1 MKVAR
6 HEKIKELIQQY
17 DIDTQEEL
25 ASRLNEAG
33 FKVTQATVS
42 RDIRALKMMKV
53 TGKDGKSR
61 YVILQELP
69 TEMGEKYTRV
79 LHDALLTI
87 DQGQN
92 ILVIRTVPGMAMGVA
107 AALGCPELGGNSW
120 KYCRRRYGHARGQ
133 NTGRGFQCGRTFKK
147 YIAEIG
153 RRENVNSSA
162 CKKSCSDRGH

>member
-1 MKVAR
+1 MKVSR
-6 HEKIKELIQQY
+6 HAKIIELISQY
-17 DIDTQEEL
+17 DIETQEEL
-25 ASRLNEAG
+25 AEYLNNAG

-107 AALGCPELGGNSW
+107 AALDALNWEEILGSIAGDDTVM
-120 KYCRRRYGHARGQ
+120 CVAR
-133 NTGRGFQCGRTFKK
+133 TLEEASSV
-147 YIAEIG
+147 AE
-153 RRENVNSSA
+153 RL
-162 CKKSCSDRGH
+162 KSILQK

>member
-53 TGKDGKSR
+53 TGKDGKSQS
-61 YVILQELP
+61 LADTCDEA
-69 TEMGEKYTRV
+69 
-79 LHDALLTI
+79 DALASCGQGNATLQFPVMDKVIGTMDYIESQIGGWAGCVNEDGSFEAELQIIIASTI
-87 DQGQN
+87 ANGFN
-92 ILVIRTVPGMAMGVA
+92 HLA
-107 AALGCPELGGNSW
+107 AKG
-120 KYCRRRYGHARGQ
+120 Y
-133 NTGRGFQCGRTFKK
+133 
-147 YIAEIG
+147 
-153 RRENVNSSA
+153 
-162 CKKSCSDRGH
+162 

>member
-107 AALGCPELGGNSW
+107 AALDALNWEEILGSIAGDDTVM
-120 KYCRRRYGHARGQ
+120 CVAR
-133 NTGRGFQCGRTFKK
+133 TLEAASSV
-147 YIAEIG
+147 AE
-153 RRENVNSSA
+153 RL
-162 CKKSCSDRGH
+162 KSILQK

>member
-1 MKVAR
+1 MRPALTR
-6 HEKIKELIQQY
+6 QG
-17 DIDTQEEL
+17 
-25 ASRLNEAG
+25 SRSHR
-33 FKVTQATVS
+33 ATVS

-107 AALGCPELGGNSW
+107 AALDALNWEEILGSIAGDDTVM
-120 KYCRRRYGHARGQ
+120 CVAR
-133 NTGRGFQCGRTFKK
+133 TLEEASSV
-147 YIAEIG
+147 AE
-153 RRENVNSSA
+153 RL
-162 CKKSCSDRGH
+162 KSILQK

>member
-92 ILVIRTVPGMAMGVA
+92 ILVIRTVPGTARGVA
-107 AALGCPELGGNSW
+107 AALDALNWEEILGSIAGDDTVM
-120 KYCRRRYGHARGQ
+120 CVAR
-133 NTGRGFQCGRTFKK
+133 TLEEASSV
-147 YIAEIG
+147 AE
-153 RRENVNSSA
+153 RL
-162 CKKSCSDRGH
+162 KSILQK

>member
-69 TEMGEKYTRV
+69 TELGEKYTRV

-107 AALGCPELGGNSW
+107 AALDALNWEEILGSIAGDDTVM
-120 KYCRRRYGHARGQ
+120 CVAR
-133 NTGRGFQCGRTFKK
+133 TLDEASSV
-147 YIAEIG
+147 AE
-153 RRENVNSSA
+153 RL
-162 CKKSCSDRGH
+162 KSILQK